1 MFGNI
6 GCKKDYI
13 SHQRYKDSRYNF
25 RVAYSLGGKKK
36 LKPSFTSCMGLIT
49 NEFKSKYI

>member
-6 GCKKDYI
+6 GCKKGYI
-13 SHQRYKDSRYNF
+13 SYQKYKDSRYNF
-25 RVAYSLGGKKK
+25 RVMCSLGEK

-49 NEFKSKYI
+49 NEFKS

>member
-25 RVAYSLGGKKK
+25 RVVYSLGGKKTK
-36 LKPSFTSCMGLIT
+36 AILHIMHGINNK
-49 NEFKSKYI
+49 

>member
-13 SHQRYKDSRYNF
+13 SYQRYKDSRYNF
-25 RVAYSLGGKKK
+25 RVACSLGGKKTK
-36 LKPSFTSCMGLIT
+36 AILHIMHGINNK
-49 NEFKSKYI
+49 